1 MASALLRAAHVNLD
15 PAPWVLHDTVSA
27 QLVTADRA
35 APLEAVMAAWPGV
48 VHAAVRVRHAAR
60 TRLAEDVATEG
71 LADRRSDYVLL
82 GAGCDSFAW
91 RHPLADRFAIWELD
105 HPDTQGWKHSA
116 LARAGLPEKANVRFE
131 PIDLTATDL
140 ARLPTPRRATW
151 NWLGV
156 TMYLPRAATAAAL
169 AAIASHQS
177 GTTLIVDFNL
187 TVDTQDE
194 LAAAVSAATV
204 GALAGIDEPL
214 TTTYTREQAVS
225 LLHAAGFAQVT
236 VWDAAAVRARYFPR
250 RDDLPDHRASL
261 IAVAVV

>member
-27 QLVTADRA
+27 QLVPADQA
-35 APLEAVMAAWPGV
+35 APLETVMAAWPGV

-60 TRLAEDVATEG
+60 TRVAEDVATEG
-71 LADRRSDYVLL
+71 LGMGRSDYVLL
-82 GAGCDSFAW
+82 GAGLDSFAW
-91 RHPLADRFAIWELD
+91 RHSFADRFTVWEFD
-105 HPDTQGWKHSA
+105 HPDTQEWKRDA
-116 LARAGLPEKANVRFE
+116 LARAALPVMPNVRFE

-169 AAIASHQS
+169 GAIASHQP

-187 TVDTQDE
+187 TVDTRDE
-194 LAAAVSAATV
+194 LAAAVSAAT
-204 GALAGIDEPL
+204 GAALAGIDEPL
-214 TTTYTREQAVS
+214 TTTYTREEAAS
-225 LLHAAGFAQVT
+225 LLYAAGFAQVT